1 MNARVAD
8 NRFNVDP
15 WLLTAT
21 TGLLVFGTI
30 MVSSASIAFADGSMG
45 RPHFFLS
52 RHLVAL
58 VIGGAGALTV
68 ARIPCDTWYRCS
80 GLIFL
85 VAFALLVSVFIPGL
99 GHTVN
104 GSTRWL
110 NLGPLSLQPSDPAR
124 LCLMVYLCS
133 YVVRH
138 HERVRTTMWG
148 FIWPLA
154 IVALACALLLAE
166 PDFGAAAVLIAT
178 SLGILFIG
186 GARLLPFVLCLATAV
201 ASMAYLATSSDYRL
215 QRLIGFLDPWADPFD
230 SGFQLTQ
237 SLIAIGRGDWLGA
250 GLGESVQKMFYLPEA
265 HTDFVFAV
273 LAEELGFL
281 GSTVAIVL
289 YGVLVIRAIAM
300 TPRAYA
306 VGLPFQA
313 LLSSVIG
320 LMLGIQAFINI
331 GVNTGL
337 LPTKGLT
344 LPLMSYGRTSVVI
357 TLVCLGLLVRI
368 HHEVVAASPEVVR
381 ARRRKR
387 PRSRERRP

>member
-1 MNARVAD
+1 MNAHVAD
-8 NRFNVDP
+8 DQFNVDP
-15 WLLTAT
+15 WLLTAA

-30 MVSSASIAFADGSMG
+30 MVSSASITLADGSLG
-45 RPHFFLS
+45 RPHFFLT
-52 RHLVAL
+52 RHVVA
-58 VIGGAGALTV
+58 VAIGCAGAFAATRV
-68 ARIPCDTWYRCS
+68 PCEVWYRLS
-80 GLIFL
+80 GLFL
-85 VAFALLVSVFIPGL
+85 LGAFALLASVFIPGL

-110 NLGPLSLQPSDPAR
+110 DLGPLSLQPSDPAR
-124 LCLMVYLCS
+124 VCLMIYLCS

-138 HERVRTTMWG
+138 QERVRTTMWG
-148 FIWPLA
+148 FIGPMV

-166 PDFGAAAVLIAT
+166 PDFGAAAVLTAT

-186 GARLLPFVLCLATAV
+186 GARLLPFILCLATAV
-201 ASMAYLATSSDYRL
+201 ASMAFLATSSDYRL

-237 SLIAIGRGDWLGA
+237 SLIAIGRGEWVGV

-281 GSTVAIVL
+281 GSTLAIVL
-289 YGVLVIRAIAM
+289 YGVVVVRAIAM

-306 VGLPFQA
+306 VGLPFQG
-313 LLSSVIG
+313 LLSSAIG
-320 LMLGIQAFINI
+320 LTLGIQAFINI

-368 HHEVVAASPEVVR
+368 HHEVVTASPEVVR
-381 ARRRKR
+381 ARRKR
-387 PRSRERRP
+387 GRP

>member
-1 MNARVAD
+1 MNAHVAD
-8 NRFNVDP
+8 DQFNVDP
-15 WLLTAT
+15 WLLTAA

-30 MVSSASIAFADGSMG
+30 MVSSASISLAAGSLG
-45 RPHFFLS
+45 APHYFLS

-58 VIGGAGALTV
+58 AIGGAGALAV
-68 ARIPCDTWYRCS
+68 VRIPCEVWYRFS
-80 GLIFL
+80 GLFL
-85 VAFALLVSVFIPGL
+85 LGAFALLASVFIPGL

-110 NLGPLSLQPSDPAR
+110 DLGPLSLQPSDPAR

-138 HERVRTTMWG
+138 HERVRTTNWG
-148 FIWPLA
+148 FIVPLV

-166 PDFGAAAVLIAT
+166 PDYGAAAVLAAT
-178 SLGILFIG
+178 CLGILFVG
-186 GARLLPFVLCLATAV
+186 GALLLPFVLCLATAV
-201 ASMAYLATSSDYRL
+201 VSMAFLATNSDYRL

-230 SGFQLTQ
+230 NGFQLTQ
-237 SLIAIGRGDWLGA
+237 SLIAIGRGEWLGV

-289 YGVLVIRAIAM
+289 YGVVVVRAIGM
-300 TPRAYA
+300 GPRANA

-313 LLSSVIG
+313 LLSSAIG
-320 LMLGIQAFINI
+320 LTLGIQAFINI

-357 TLVCLGLLVRI
+357 TLVSLGLLARI

-381 ARRRKR
+381 ARRKR
-387 PRSRERRP
+387 GRP